1 MKPSP
6 GTVLKAPRW
15 FQWVLLALVTVQPY
29 QAKAFGAEGH
39 RLVATIAERQLSDR
53 ARSEVSRLLSI
64 EPGATFASISTWA
77 DEARTPST
85 AAWHYVNLPLDAD
98 CHYEAARDCPDGNC
112 VVGAIERQRIVLTS
126 AAPDAERLKALKYIV
141 HFVADV
147 HQPLHAGFA
156 NDKGGKKYQVRA
168 FGRGTNLH
176 ALWDSGLIAQWPG
189 GPATLLAESN
199 AIGTVPPDSTTAAR
213 WAEESCRVVAAEG
226 FYPASYRIDEDY
238 LARMAPVMRERLGS
252 AGLRLAFV
260 CSRRSRSE
268 PPCRS
273 NSEPG

>member
-1 MKPSP
+1 VKPHT
-6 GTVLKAPRW
+6 GTVPKAPRW
-15 FQWVLLALVTVQPY
+15 YQWVLLALVTVLPH
-29 QAKAFGAEGH
+29 QARAFGSEGH

-53 ARSEVSRLLSI
+53 ARLEVTRLLAI
-64 EPGATFASISTWA
+64 EPGATLASISTWA

-85 AAWHYVNLPLDAD
+85 AAWHYVNLPRDAG

-156 NDKGGKKYQVRA
+156 DDKGGNKYQVQA

-176 ALWDSGLIAQWPG
+176 ALWDTGLVQNWPG
-189 GPATLLAESN
+189 GPPELLSELSRIRAPSSDATSPAQ
-199 AIGTVPPDSTTAAR
+199 
-213 WAEESCRVVAAEG
+213 WAEESCRAVASDG
-226 FYPASYRIDEDY
+226 FYPSGHKIGADY
-238 LARMAPVMRERLGS
+238 AQRVAPVLKERLAS
-252 AGLRLAFV
+252 AGHRLAALL
-260 CSRRSRSE
+260 
-268 PPCRS
+268 
-273 NSEPG
+273 NSSMGGH